1 MNATGRKH
9 TVQHI
14 RMVVPGQV
22 DVIADIVHSAH
33 EVVMHKLLIRGKFL
47 THRHRMVHVL
57 RHGVHRARLF
67 GIGQIIHN
75 GKALIDAQILLG
87 IILLTVI
94 QVVIRRVVRGAEH
107 LIVEILRLL
116 RRGYDVRL
124 LLIIGLLCRL
134 RGYHG
139 SGGLILLLRG
149 KVETAQPAA
158 ANTTASRGTARC
170 AHAACTASTAHCNTS
185 IRFCRFF
192 FGADS
197 RLEFFLKCC
206 NVKNVSLTPGGHL
219 AIEDDLR
226 GL

>member
-1 MNATGRKH
+1 
-9 TVQHI
+9 
-14 RMVVPGQV
+14 
-22 DVIADIVHSAH
+22 
-33 EVVMHKLLIRGKFL
+33 MHKLLIRGKFL
-47 THRHRMVHVL
+47 TRRHRMVHVL

-75 GKALIDAQILLG
+75 GKPLIDAQILLG
-87 IILLTVI
+87 IILLAVV
-94 QVVIRRVVRGAEH
+94 QVMIRRIVRSAEH
-107 LIVEILRLL
+107 LIVEVLRLL
-116 RRGYDVRL
+116 CRGHNIGL
-124 LLIIGLLCRL
+124 LLIIGLLCRRL

-149 KVETAQPAA
+149 KVETAQPTAT
-158 ANTTASRGTARC
+158 NTTASRGTARC

-197 RLEFFLKCC
+197 RLELFLKRC

-219 AIEDDLR
+219 AVEDDLR